1 MFKLRAT
8 NSCGF
13 TDSEPLTVNMGV
25 APITGNGSVHV
36 DGANIKI
43 DWRTSSTGA
52 FNSEIE
58 IKDSN
63 GDW

>member
-1 MFKLRAT
+1 
-8 NSCGF
+8 
-13 TDSEPLTVNMGV
+13 VNMGV